1 MTAEGTVGAP
11 TCLYSTHKKG
21 RTGQVLSVD
30 GREKRVDKRRGEG
43 RWAYLEQ
50 KTKHGA
56 SLVWILCLMT
66 GCSKTVVVHVKVCLV
81 AGIILFLS
89 DKTMCLNEARISECL
104 NSSSCDTT

>member
-1 MTAEGTVGAP
+1 L
-11 TCLYSTHKKG
+11 CLFLIQYTQKRED
-21 RTGQVLSVD
+21 RTSLLSVD
-30 GREKRVDKRRGEG
+30 GREKRVDERRGEG

-56 SLVWILCLMT
+56 SVVWILCLMT
-66 GCSKTVVVHVKVCLV
+66 GCSKTVVVHVKICLV

-89 DKTMCLNEARISECL
+89 DKTRCLNEARVIECL